1 MTARRPRFEIVRTD
15 AAQPWHARYR
25 AANGRIV
32 WTTETYARRDGAVNA
47 LRSLVVPLDSRV
59 TAVGVRTIHD
69 AVPPVEVRDVD
80 ERVAP

>member
-1 MTARRPRFEIVRTD
+1 MTRRPRFEIVRTD

-47 LRSLVVPLDSRV
+47 LWSLVLPLDSRV
-59 TAVGVRTIHD
+59 TAVGVRSIHY

>member
-1 MTARRPRFEIVRTD
+1 MTRRPRFEIVRTD

-32 WTTETYARRDGAVNA
+32 WTTETYARRSGAVNA
-47 LRSLVVPLDSRV
+47 LRSLVLPLDSRV
-59 TAVGVRTIHD
+59 TAVGVRTIYD